1 MDFFR
6 LSKKDLITTQEWSMN
21 DINAVLEWTRYLK
34 ESYYKGEKTKLLPDK
49 TFLMLFY
56 SISTRTR
63 ISFETAMNELEWIT
77 NLDLRKEIQDSA
89 M

>member
-34 ESYYKGEKTKLLPDK
+34 ESYYKGEKPKLLPDK
-49 TFLMLFY
+49 TFLMLFFTMSSY
-56 SISTRTR
+56 QKCFYCSI
-63 ISFETAMNELEWIT
+63 L
-77 NLDLRKEIQDSA
+77 Q
-89 M
+89 